1 MKRLI
6 LLLFITTAVTLSCKE
21 TTPEQD
27 IKLVSPDEMKE
38 LSQMDGVQLVDVRT
52 PEEFMEGHIK
62 GFQNIDFMSDTF
74 QEEIEKLDKNKPVI
88 VYCKSGNRSGK
99 SCKIMQEKG
108 FVKIYDLEGG
118 IEKWKYEGNEVE
130 ILP

>member
-27 IKLVSPDEMKE
+27 IKLVTPDEMKE

-74 QEEIEKLDKNKPVI
+74 REEIEKLDKNKPVI

-108 FVKIYDLEGG
+108 FIKIYDLEGG

>member
-1 MKRLI
+1 
-6 LLLFITTAVTLSCKE
+6 
-21 TTPEQD
+21 
-27 IKLVSPDEMKE
+27 
-38 LSQMDGVQLVDVRT
+38 
-52 PEEFMEGHIK
+52 
-62 GFQNIDFMSDTF
+62 MSDTF
-74 QEEIEKLDKNKPVI
+74 QEEIEKLYKNKPVI

>member
-6 LLLFITTAVTLSCKE
+6 LLLFITTAVALSCKE

-27 IKLVSPDEMKE
+27 IKLVTPDEMKE

>member
-1 MKRLI
+1 
-6 LLLFITTAVTLSCKE
+6 
-21 TTPEQD
+21 
-27 IKLVSPDEMKE
+27 MKE

-52 PEEFMEGHIK
+52 PEEFEEGHIK

-74 QEEIEKLDKNKPVI
+74 QEDIEKLDKTKPVI

-99 SCKIMQEKG
+99 SCEIMKEKG

-130 ILP
+130 ILLP